1 MTLIRIEHTVLASGS
16 EDAGPKGGASRVDK
30 LSYCLFIC
38 EEIGMP
44 FYKVWYQNKPEPLE
58 FSTAGR
64 IREEEIVD
72 RLLAHEQRIAYVSP
86 EAQRDGAATVVRPT
100 VQELISSN
108 DLTPVRYTEDESE
121 PFTIG

>member
-1 MTLIRIEHTVLASGS
+1 MVSNGGLGVQRAC
-16 EDAGPKGGASRVDK
+16 AGRKGGASRIGK

-64 IREEEIVD
+64 IREEEIVE
-72 RLLAHEQRIAYVSP
+72 RVLAHEQRIAYASP
-86 EAQRDGAATVVRPT
+86 EVDHGDAATVRPT
-100 VQELISSN
+100 VLEIISSN